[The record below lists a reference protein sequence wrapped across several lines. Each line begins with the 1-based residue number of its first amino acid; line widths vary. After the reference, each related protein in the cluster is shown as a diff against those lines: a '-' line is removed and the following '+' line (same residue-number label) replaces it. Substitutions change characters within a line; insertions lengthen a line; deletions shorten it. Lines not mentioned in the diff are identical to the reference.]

1 MRHKSLHIAMIAVEC
16 FPYVKVGGLSDVVAA
31 LSGELVKRGARVDVF
46 MPAFSGIDRDVHGFQ
61 RLDVG
66 SALAVQVGRRDIEV
80 AAYCSRSDDSERRV
94 FLVGGGDYFDRD
106 GVYVDS
112 ETGSDYPDQFERWVF
127 FQRAVL
133 ALLATTIPGVDVIHC
148 HDHQTGLIPRYVETE
163 HRPRGVFQAAATVL
177 TIHNL
182 AYQGLFDADLWPG
195 IGPEAEP
202 LQAGDPYEFFGRVSF
217 MKGGIFHADALTTV
231 SPTYASEIPTPEH
244 GCGLEG
250 LLESRRDRL
259 HGILNGIDSEIWNP
273 ETDPLIPKN
282 YTPDDLAGKA
292 VCREELLADLG
303 LSSSSHD
310 GPVLA
315 MISRIEDQKGFDLL
329 LAILDELLS
338 EHVFFILLGTG
349 DRAREV
355 AIEDIVG
362 RHPDRARARIGFFD
376 ERLAHRIEA
385 GADVFLM
392 PSSYEPC
399 GLNQM
404 YSLKYGTVPVVRRTG
419 GLADTVEEFDA
430 LRGLGNG
437 FVFNDRKPSEFRRA
451 IDRALSLW
459 SDRRSWARLQRNGM
473 TADFGWS
480 ASAERYLEV
489 YKAALSSHGRH

>member
-1 MRHKSLHIAMIAVEC
+1 MIAVEC

-31 LSGELVKRGARVDVF
+31 LSGELVKRGAKVDVF
-46 MPAFSGIDRDVHGFQ
+46 MPAFSSIDHDLYGFQ
-61 RLDVG
+61 RLGVPHE
-66 SALAVQVGRRDIEV
+66 LAVQVGRRDIEV
-80 AAYCSRSDDSERRV
+80 AAYCSRADGSERRV

-106 GVYVDS
+106 GIYVDS
-112 ETGSDYPDQFERWVF
+112 ETGSDYPDQFARWVF

-133 ALLATTIPGVDVIHC
+133 ALLEVTEPGVDVIHC
-148 HDHQTGLIPRYVETE
+148 HDHQAGLVPRYVELE
-163 HRPRGVFQAAATVL
+163 HRPRGVFRAAATVL

-182 AYQGLFDADLWPG
+182 AYQGLFDGGLWPTA
-195 IGPEAEP
+195 GPEAEF
-202 LQAGDPYEFFGRVSF
+202 LQAGDPYEFFGRVSL
-217 MKGGIFHADALTTV
+217 MKGGIFHADALTAV
-231 SPTYASEIPTPEH
+231 SPTYAREIRTPEQ
-244 GCGLEG
+244 GCGLDG
-250 LLESRRDRL
+250 LLEGRRDRL
-259 HGILNGIDSEIWNP
+259 HGILNGIDDEVWNP

-282 YTPDDLAGKA
+282 YSRDDLEGKA
-292 VCREELLADLG
+292 VCREQLLADLG
-303 LSSSSHD
+303 LSSNSHD

-329 LAILDELLS
+329 VAILDELLA

-349 DRAREV
+349 DRATEV
-355 AIEDIVG
+355 TIEDIVG

-392 PSSYEPC
+392 PSTYEPC

-430 LRGLGNG
+430 LTGRGNG
-437 FVFNDRKPSEFRRA
+437 FVFSDRKPSGFRRA

-459 SDRRSWARLQRNGM
+459 RDRGSWTRLQRNGM

-480 ASAERYLEV
+480 APAERYLEV
-489 YKAALSSHGRH
+489 YRAALSGLTEP